1 MSSDSLTIQ
10 CPAKVNL
17 ALSLGAPRPDD
28 GLHPI
33 CSWMVAVGFG
43 DTLKLTRST
52 TGDSACEILIAD
64 NAPSPQRIDWPLE
77 SDLAFRAHG
86 LLQRHVNRDLP
97 IHMQL
102 TKRIPSGAGLGG
114 GSSDAA
120 GMLAAVNGLFELGLG
135 DETLKQLGLRLGSDV
150 GFMVA
155 VQLGTRSA
163 VVAGVGEQIEPAGR
177 SGVVHLVLIFP
188 PHRCGTAEV
197 YRCFDAITE
206 APRVRPERVRAL
218 ARTGVLSADGPFNDL
233 TAAAY
238 EVVPALR
245 DIHRDVCAATGKPVH
260 LSGSGAAMFVVA
272 QSGAEA
278 QAMAANIREQTGLP
292 ALATRTLP

>member
-1 MSSDSLTIQ
+1 MPRDSLTLS

-17 ALSLGAPRPDD
+17 ALSVGAPRPGD

-52 TGDSACEILIAD
+52 SGDSSYEILIAD
-64 NAPSPQRIDWPLE
+64 DAPSPQRIDWPLE

-86 LLQRHVNRDLP
+86 LLQQHVGRDLP
-97 IHMQL
+97 IHMAL

-120 GMLAAVNGLFELGLG
+120 GMLVGLNGLFELRLSN
-135 DETLKQLGLRLGSDV
+135 ETLKQLGLRLGSDV

-155 VQLGTRSA
+155 AQLGTRSA
-163 VVAGVGEQIEPAGR
+163 IVGGTGEQIGSAKR
-177 SGVVHLVLIFP
+177 SDVSHLTLIFP

-197 YRCFDAITE
+197 YRCFDSITGT
-206 APRVRPERVRAL
+206 PRVDPDRVRAL
-218 ARTGVLSADGPFNDL
+218 ARTSPLAAEGPFNDL
-233 TAAAY
+233 TDAAC

-260 LSGSGAAMFVVA
+260 LSGSGAGMFVIA
-272 QSGAEA
+272 QSAEDA
-278 QAMAANIREQTGLP
+278 QAMAAGITDQAGLP
-292 ALATRTLP
+292 ALATQTTP

>member
-1 MSSDSLTIQ
+1 MFSDSLTIP

-17 ALSLGAPRPDD
+17 ALSVGAPRPDD

-33 CSWMVAVGFG
+33 CSWMVTVGFG
-43 DTLKLTRST
+43 DTLILARSN
-52 TGDSACEILIAD
+52 TGDSSYEILIAGD
-64 NAPSPQRIDWPLE
+64 APSAQRIDWPLE

-86 LLQRHVNRDLP
+86 LIQQHIGRDLP

-120 GMLAAVNGLFELGLG
+120 AMLVGLNDLYELGMG
-135 DETLKQLGLRLGSDV
+135 DGVLKQLGLRLGSDV

-155 VQLGTRSA
+155 AQCGTRSA
-163 VVAGVGEQIEPAGR
+163 IVGGTGEQIEPAER
-177 SGVVHLVLIFP
+177 SDVLYLALIFP
-188 PHRCGTAEV
+188 PHRCGTAGV
-197 YRCFDAITE
+197 YRCFDSVTE
-206 APRVRPERVRAL
+206 SPRVQPERVRAL
-218 ARTGVLSADGPFNDL
+218 ARTGVVSADGPFNDL
-233 TAAAY
+233 TAAAR

-245 DIHRDVCAATGKPVH
+245 DIHRELCAATGKPVH

-272 QSGAEA
+272 RSGAEA
-278 QAMAANIREQTGLP
+278 QAMAARIREQTGLP
-292 ALATRTLP
+292 ALATQTMP